1 MKQIKELYTA
11 SGYGHLISVNLVI
24 KAPKFRGGRDFRDH
38 LVNSFSLKVK
48 KVRPREHKRLVSG
61 IELVTRKLVCL
72 FSVMLSYNKRPR
84 PPDRFSGCANK
95 ALAIELFT

>member
-11 SGYGHLISVNLVI
+11 SGYGHFISVNLVI

-48 KVRPREHKRLVSG
+48 KVRPREHKRLQEEDE
-61 IELVTRKLVCL
+61 IKH
-72 FSVMLSYNKRPR
+72 
-84 PPDRFSGCANK
+84 
-95 ALAIELFT
+95 AL